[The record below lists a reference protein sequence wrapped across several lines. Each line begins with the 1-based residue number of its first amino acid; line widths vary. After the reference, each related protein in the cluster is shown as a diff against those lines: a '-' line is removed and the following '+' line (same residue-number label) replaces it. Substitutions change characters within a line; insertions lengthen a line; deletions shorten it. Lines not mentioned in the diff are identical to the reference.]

1 MKKLNISQVRK
12 NLPFKIQVG
21 VLDILDLKTGHYG
34 DVVDFDVFLP
44 SKGKNLQRGF
54 VWTLSQKQE
63 LILSILKG
71 IEVPPVSIIQFR
83 DDTVQPNIRIIKIID
98 GKQRISAVM
107 SFFDNQFPII
117 VDGEEYFFNDLDS
130 ESQYVF
136 NSLMFR
142 CQRVYEYPD
151 QMISDDD
158 KISWFEMINFAGT
171 PQDIEHLNNL
181 KS

>member
-1 MKKLNISQVRK
+1 
-12 NLPFKIQVG
+12 
-21 VLDILDLKTGHYG
+21 
-34 DVVDFDVFLP
+34 
-44 SKGKNLQRGF
+44 
-54 VWTLSQKQE
+54 
-63 LILSILKG
+63 
-71 IEVPPVSIIQFR
+71 
-83 DDTVQPNIRIIKIID
+83 
-98 GKQRISAVM
+98 M

-117 VDGEEYFFNDLDS
+117 VNGEEYFFNDLDS